1 MLIQQYSLR
10 KGVKITKTIDIKGAV
25 YDNDTAAFYSF
36 FGIKVVSPSAV
47 DEVLNAGANDDVTV
61 NVASNG
67 GDVFAASEIYSMLKA
82 YKGTVN
88 VNIQG
93 LAASAASVIAMAGDK
108 VSIAPTAQIMIHKAW
123 SGVQGNSDDLVHQS
137 GVLNKIDDSI
147 AAAYEAKTG
156 MSRGDLLNLM
166 SNETWMGAQE
176 AVDKGFADEI
186 MFVNDDA
193 PQVVNSGS
201 PMLPKSA
208 VNKLLNLIN
217 KAGGTKPQQNAQK
230 DSQPTDSLKSRKLA
244 ILMDKN

>member
-1 MLIQQYSLR
+1 M
-10 KGVKITKTIDIKGAV
+10 KITKTIDVKGAV
-25 YDNDTAAFYSF
+25 YDNDTAGFYQF
-36 FGIKVVSPSAV
+36 FGMKVTSPAAV
-47 DEVLNAGANDDVTV
+47 DEVLNDGTNDDVTV

-123 SGVQGNSDDLVHQS
+123 SGMQGNSDDLAHES
-137 GVLNKIDDSI
+137 GVLGKIDDSI

-156 MSRGDLLNLM
+156 MSQGDLLNLM

-186 MFVNDDA
+186 MFVNDDT

-217 KAGGTKPQQNAQK
+217 KADRPKPQEPQQNKQK
-230 DSQPTDSLKSRKLA
+230 DSQPVDSLKSRKLA

>member
-1 MLIQQYSLR
+1 M
-10 KGVKITKTIDIKGAV
+10 KITKTINVKGAI
-25 YDNDTAAFYSF
+25 YDDDTAGFYGF
-36 FGIKVVSPSAV
+36 FGMKVVSPSAV
-47 DEVLNAGANDDVTV
+47 DEVLNDGTDDDVMV

-88 VNIQG
+88 VNVQG

-123 SGVQGNSDDLVHQS
+123 SGTQGNSDDLAHES
-137 GVLNKIDDSI
+137 GVLDKIDNSI

-156 MSRGDLLNLM
+156 MNQSDVLNLM

-176 AVDKGFADEI
+176 AVNKGFADEI
-186 MFVNDDA
+186 MFVKDDV

-208 VNKLLNLIN
+208 VNKLLNLIS
-217 KAGGTKPQQNAQK
+217 KAGEAGPQPEPHKNTTKN
-230 DSQPTDSLKSRKLA
+230 SQPMDSLKSRKLA
-244 ILMDKN
+244 ILLDKN

>member
-1 MLIQQYSLR
+1 
-10 KGVKITKTIDIKGAV
+10 VKITKTINIKGAI
-25 YDNDTAAFYSF
+25 YDNDTAGFYEF
-36 FGIKVVSPSAV
+36 FGMKVISPSAV
-47 DEVLNAGANDDVTV
+47 DEVLNDGTDDDVTV

-67 GDVFAASEIYSMLKA
+67 GDVFAASEIYSMLKS

-123 SGVQGNSDDLVHQS
+123 SGTQGNSDDLAHES
-137 GVLNKIDDSI
+137 GVLDKIDSSI

-156 MSRGDLLNLM
+156 MAQSDVLNLM
-166 SNETWMGAQE
+166 SNETWMGAQD

-186 MFVNDDA
+186 MFVNDDV
-193 PQVVNSGS
+193 PQVVNSSS

-208 VNKLLNLIN
+208 VNKLLNLIS
-217 KAGGTKPQQNAQK
+217 KASGVNPQTKPHENEN
-230 DSQPTDSLKSRKLA
+230 SQPTDSLKSRKLA
-244 ILMDKN
+244 ILMGKN

>member
-1 MLIQQYSLR
+1 M
-10 KGVKITKTIDIKGAV
+10 TKTIDIKGAV

-36 FGIKVVSPSAV
+36 FGMKVVSPSAV
-47 DEVLNAGANDDVTV
+47 DEVLSDGTTDDVTV

-82 YKGTVN
+82 YKGKVE

-123 SGVQGNSDDLVHQS
+123 SGMQGNADDLAHES
-137 GVLNKIDDSI
+137 GVLSKIDDSI

-156 MSRGDLLNLM
+156 MNQGDLLNLM

-186 MFVNDDA
+186 MFVNDDT

-217 KAGGTKPQQNAQK
+217 KADRPKPQEPQQNK
-230 DSQPTDSLKSRKLA
+230 PKNSQPTDSLKSRKLA
-244 ILMDKN
+244 ILMGKN